1 MTSSEEQQLL
11 ARISQLAGKINLHKA
26 QQAGVQSIPSS
37 QASYHRRGH
46 PHRHSPYP
54 SSRGPS
60 GFRNRSLVVNNS
72 GTQTPPSD
80 SPTPEASGSTASSG
94 SWISKN
100 TPGQMSLIN
109 SAVYDKTNEATAKAI
124 EATRQKKLLQREARE
139 KSQLA
144 NHFQRYGGH
153 ASAPTTPTNTTAVG
167 NHEIEI
173 QGLRYRVANNGS
185 KLVKVSGDLHPVS
198 ATPKVTY
205 VGGVK
210 FHRSKRGNLYR
221 AGVLRAHRHHGV
233 KKVDVPCSMFSLT
246 GALVCRSFGMYGYC
260 DKGDNCE
267 ERHVFEC
274 PDFSNTGKCKTKG
287 CKLLHRE
294 RASVLRKRTDDN
306 EMEDLSSDE
315 ESADSD
321 DVDSD
326 EVEEFI
332 NDPVGDDSD
341 FRVQKDFIAF

>member
-37 QASYHRRGH
+37 QASYHR
-46 PHRHSPYP
+46 P
-54 SSRGPS
+54 
-60 GFRNRSLVVNNS
+60 
-72 GTQTPPSD
+72 
-80 SPTPEASGSTASSG
+80 
-94 SWISKN
+94 
-100 TPGQMSLIN
+100 
-109 SAVYDKTNEATAKAI
+109 VYDKTNEATAKAI

-221 AGVLRAHRHHGV
+221 AGVLRAHRV
-233 KKVDVPCSMFSLT
+233 SP

-260 DKGDNCE
+260 DKGEKCE

>member
-1 MTSSEEQQLL
+1 
-11 ARISQLAGKINLHKA
+11 
-26 QQAGVQSIPSS
+26 
-37 QASYHRRGH
+37 
-46 PHRHSPYP
+46 
-54 SSRGPS
+54 
-60 GFRNRSLVVNNS
+60 
-72 GTQTPPSD
+72 
-80 SPTPEASGSTASSG
+80 
-94 SWISKN
+94 
-100 TPGQMSLIN
+100 MSLIN

-185 KLVKVSGDLHPVS
+185 KLVKVSGQSPTPFAPWALVDYYTGDLHPVS

-221 AGVLRAHRHHGV
+221 AGVLRAHRV
-233 KKVDVPCSMFSLT
+233 SP

-260 DKGDNCE
+260 DKGEKCE